1 MSAPFIFELIL
12 YDMILTLLGQFE
24 LTERDNQLNSYL
36 LVIVLLGFAFVG
48 IARVAQ
54 PDLIGQTFTGF
65 FKMKR
70 TENSGFDGSKLQPS
84 MTALIMLN
92 YLVSLTSCVFLT
104 LFHEKNVL
112 DTIGISI
119 IIVAAISLLQ
129 TLNFRLVFLLT
140 GERHVLEATKQ
151 INKQIWSFGGFIY
164 LALAFFWI
172 LNQEHG
178 TFFIDFFVLVF
189 ALLFLWR
196 VIKGI
201 RSALQ
206 LRYKWYYLILYLC
219 TLEILP
225 LLILSKLAWYF
236 FAVNEVQIIR

>member
-1 MSAPFIFELIL
+1 
-12 YDMILTLLGQFE
+12 MILTLLGQFE
-24 LTERDNQLNSYL
+24 LIERDNQLNSYL

-54 PDLIGQTFTGF
+54 PDLIGQTFTSF

-70 TENSGFDGSKLQPS
+70 MENSGFDGSKLQPS

-104 LFHEKNVL
+104 LFAENNVL
-112 DTIGISI
+112 STFGISI
-119 IIVAAISLLQ
+119 SVVAAISLIQ
-129 TLNFRLVFLLT
+129 TLNFRLVHILT
-140 GERHVLEATKQ
+140 GERQILETIKL

-164 LALAFFWI
+164 LALTFFWI
-172 LNQEHG
+172 LNQEHRA
-178 TFFIDFFVLVF
+178 FFIDFFIF
-189 ALLFLWR
+189 IFSLLFLWR
-196 VIKGI
+196 VVKGI

-225 LLILSKLAWYF
+225 LLILSKLAWHYF
-236 FAVNEVQIIR
+236 GVNELQIIR